1 MEGAWDPWDNN
12 APEKKK
18 TRNTGA
24 SEGQAGAFGSK
35 GSQSVSI
42 NEVDGIAVGE
52 KMSDDEMR
60 PVSTKK
66 VGAAKPVVVQ
76 RGFLNNA
83 KNAGKIYENGEF
95 GVDFFGSSPQLPS
108 SPYLVCP
115 CCGRQL
121 TDCNGLL
128 YPEDGTHGSREQ
140 SGPFY
145 DPAEEQLKHLPEGLR
160 KKCAVVD
167 TTKMTPEETRDAM
180 EQYAKS
186 GRVTSGPAAVGGP
199 ARKPSEREKK
209 EFDEMLR
216 QMSVKAD
223 AYNGADKPTFAL
235 GFEKKKGKACS
246 LSEFDHECTKIPY
259 PAREIALVTTSPQL
273 PSTFP
278 HAKSTWPH
286 LPDPRL
292 P

>member
-1 MEGAWDPWDNN
+1 MGNK

-18 TRNTGA
+18 TKNTGA
-24 SEGQAGAFGSK
+24 SEGEAGSFGSK
-35 GSQSVSI
+35 GGQSVSI

-66 VGAAKPVVVQ
+66 VGAGKPIVQ
-76 RGFLNNA
+76 KGFLNSA
-83 KNAGKIYENGEF
+83 KNAGKLYEN
-95 GVDFFGSSPQLPS
+95 
-108 SPYLVCP
+108 
-115 CCGRQL
+115 
-121 TDCNGLL
+121 
-128 YPEDGTHGSREQ
+128 EDGTHGSREQ

-180 EQYAKS
+180 EQYAQS

-216 QMSVKAD
+216 KMSVKAD
-223 AYNGADKPTFAL
+223 AYNGADEPSFAL
-235 GFEKKKGKACS
+235 KFDKKKSKASS
-246 LSEFDHECTKIPY
+246 LTEFDHECTKIPF
-259 PAREIALVTTSPQL
+259 PALGCDAYSLVVTMPDEIQDMGSVEVEVSALKAEVQSTVSNRAL
-273 PSTFP
+273 NLAWPSEINADI
-278 HAKSTWPH
+278 AKAKFSKKKRTLTITAPII
-286 LPDPRL
+286 
-292 P
+292 